1 MNLEQIKVAIECR
14 DFTEKLLKQQDER
27 LRQIAHDYGRENK
40 MSFCF
45 VDHLRRAVTYGVE
58 A

>member
-1 MNLEQIKVAIECR
+1 MNLEQIRVAIECR

-27 LRQIAHDYGRENK
+27 LRQIAHDYGREHN
-40 MSFCF
+40 MPIFF
-45 VDHLRRAVTYGVE
+45 VEHLRRAVECGVQ